1 MRTEILSL
9 QVKAI
14 FLFMEGKPDGAS
26 NILLLTSQLLTLSTH
41 ARSMLNLNIALNY
54 LIITPVRICHCDTT
68 RLSQSKFW
76 LRDVKFLIKLLIWVG
91 ANMLYCPSY
100 ANYQA
105 CLCLVISMIRILNVV
120 LNIKSVP
127 MKPTYPCHG

>member
-41 ARSMLNLNIALNY
+41 ARSMLNLNIAL
-54 LIITPVRICHCDTT
+54 TPVRICHCDTT

-91 ANMLYCPSY
+91 ANMLYCCYLPTRD
-100 ANYQA
+100 A
-105 CLCLVISMIRILNVV
+105 VIKNAGHIHHHPIPGPN
-120 LNIKSVP
+120 
-127 MKPTYPCHG
+127 TT